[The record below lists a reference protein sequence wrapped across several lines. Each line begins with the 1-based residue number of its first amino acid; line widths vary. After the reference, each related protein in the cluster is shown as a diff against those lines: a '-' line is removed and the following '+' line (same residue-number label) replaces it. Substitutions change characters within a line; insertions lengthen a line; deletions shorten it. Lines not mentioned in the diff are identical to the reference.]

1 MLEGFYVK
9 ENGFLILNVIIL
21 TFVSKFWVEVTK
33 IKIRTLLMDFC
44 WFFFALITVI

>member
-9 ENGFLILNVIIL
+9 ENGFLFLNVIIL

-33 IKIRTLLMDFC
+33 IKIRTLLMDIC
-44 WFFFALITVI
+44 WVFALITVI